1 MRRVAALLVLSLLA
15 LLLAQAAELD
25 ISRLKTPPGFR
36 VSIFA
41 RVPGARMMAFS
52 PAGVL
57 LVTSTE
63 SGKVFA
69 LPASRRRGEAKPVL
83 VLSDLNRPHGI
94 AFLHG
99 ELYLAET
106 DRIRRYAWD
115 ERKLRATSPSMV
127 ARLPGDGEHFTRT
140 ILFARGKLY
149 ASVGSDCN
157 VCIERDPDRAA
168 VLEMNE
174 DGRNAHVFA
183 SGLRNAVGMALNPRT
198 RTVWVTEN
206 GRDELGENIPPDEI
220 DDLGKTGGDFGFP
233 YCYGDRVPDPAYQ
246 GEGEKRCPSTI
257 PPVIDL
263 QAHSAPLGLA
273 FYEGTSFPP
282 EYRNSLFVAYH
293 GSWNRR
299 IPTGYKVVRIPLNA
313 KGESQGQVVDFI
325 TGWMPDHDRAAVM
338 GRPVDIVFG
347 PDGALY
353 ISDDDA
359 RVIYR
364 VTYQG
369 GGQSGRME

>member
-1 MRRVAALLVLSLLA
+1 MRRVAALLLLSLFSA
-15 LLLAQAAELD
+15 RAAELD
-25 ISRLKTPPGFR
+25 MSRLKAPAGFR
-36 VSIFA
+36 VTLFA

-57 LVTSTE
+57 LVTSTD

-69 LPASRRRGEAKPVL
+69 LPSPRRQREVKPIVI
-83 VLSDLNRPHGI
+83 LSGLNRPHGI
-94 AFLHG
+94 AFEHS
-99 ELYLAET
+99 ELYIAET

-115 ERKLRATSPSMV
+115 ERKLQAASPSMV

-157 VCIERDPDRAA
+157 VCIERDPDRAV

-183 SGLRNAVGMALNPRT
+183 RGLRNAVGMALNPLT
-198 RTVWVTEN
+198 RSVWVTEN
-206 GRDELGENIPPDEI
+206 GRDELGEDVPPDEI
-220 DDLGKTGGDFGFP
+220 DDLGKNGGDFGWP
-233 YCYGDRVPDPAYQ
+233 YCYGDRIPDPAHNT
-246 GEGEKRCPSTI
+246 EGEKRCPSTI
-257 PPVIDL
+257 PPVFNL

-273 FYEGTSFPP
+273 FYEGNIFPP
-282 EYRNSLFVAYH
+282 EYRNNLFVAYH

-299 IPTGYKVVRIPLNA
+299 VPTGYKVVRIPLDA
-313 KGESQGQVVDFI
+313 KGHPQGRVDDFI

-347 PDGALY
+347 PDGAMY

-359 RVIYR
+359 GVIYR

-369 GGQSGRME
+369 K